1 MTTRID
7 RDLPRN
13 AVTSR
18 TVARG
23 AAVGTLALALAACT
37 ADRLVV
43 PNYNN
48 PTTESVSGDPVAA
61 IPLLANGVLR
71 NDRDAATGYVLGV
84 GILGRETY
92 NYTPTE
98 GRNTTG
104 WLTSDVNN
112 STSFGGGALWGAYYT
127 ELRNI
132 ANLIATANSAPENVL
147 PAARKS
153 ATLGFAH
160 TMEALALS
168 YIISTRHT
176 LGAPVAVDPDP
187 TVISPF
193 VSRDSAYGYIAARL
207 ELAKTEL
214 NAGGTAFPFT
224 LHEGF
229 AGFTT
234 PATFLRFNRAIAAR
248 VNAYRASLGTS
259 GCGAAL
265 SAACYNTVL
274 TNLGES
280 FIDPAGSLT
289 AGPFRPFSATAND
302 VANGISNAAS
312 ANVLLH
318 AKSDSGIPT
327 KANGAR
333 DDRFTAKVTTIARR
347 NPPNAQIGVSTT
359 FDFAGY
365 VDRSSPVPI
374 IRNEELLLLRAEAR
388 YFTGNTAGAL
398 EDINTVRTRS
408 GGLAPLTTL
417 GTQAQFL
424 DELLTNRRLSLLFEG
439 HRWVDMRRFGRLAQL
454 TLDLPTHI
462 VATQLPVPQAECL
475 SRVVSPN
482 KAPGC

>member
-1 MTTRID
+1 MTTPID
-7 RDLPRN
+7 RNPATPSPMHRPL
-13 AVTSR
+13 S
-18 TVARG
+18 RG
-23 AAVGTLALALAACT
+23 ALAGTLALALAGCS

-48 PTTESVSGDPVAA
+48 PTTESIAGDPVAA
-61 IPLLANGVLR
+61 IPLLATGVLR
-71 NDRDAATGYVLGV
+71 NDRDGATGFVLGL
-84 GILGRETY
+84 GILGRESY

-112 STSFGGGALWGAYYT
+112 PTSFGGGALWAGPYT

-132 ANLIATANSAPENVL
+132 ANLIATANAAPENVL
-147 PAARKS
+147 SAQRKS

-160 TMEALALS
+160 TMEALAL
-168 YIISTRHT
+168 YHVIVTRHN

-187 TVISPF
+187 TVVSPF
-193 VSRDSAYGYIAARL
+193 VSRDSVYAYIVGRL

-214 NAGGTAFPFT
+214 AAGGAAFPFT

-234 PATFLRFNRAIAAR
+234 PATFLRFSRGLAAR
-248 VNAYRASLGTS
+248 INAYRASLGAS

-274 TNLGES
+274 SNLAES
-280 FIDPAGSLT
+280 FIDPAGSLAT
-289 AGPFRPFSATAND
+289 GPFRPFSATAND

-318 AKSDSGIPT
+318 AKSDSGVAL
-327 KANGAR
+327 KADGSR
-333 DDRFTAKVTTIARR
+333 DDRFTAKVATIARR
-347 NPPNAQIGVSTT
+347 NPPNPTIGVSTT
-359 FDFAGY
+359 FDYAGY
-365 VDRSSPVPI
+365 VDRASPVPI

-388 YFTGNTAGAL
+388 YFTGNAAGAL
-398 EDINTVRTRS
+398 EDINTVRTRA
-408 GGLAPLTTL
+408 GGLAPLTSL

-424 DELLTNRRLSLLFEG
+424 DELLANRRLSLLFEG
-439 HRWVDMRRFGRLAQL
+439 HRWVDMRRFGRLNQL
-454 TLDLPTHI
+454 TLDLPTHV

-475 SRVVSPN
+475 SRAVSAN

>member
-7 RDLPRN
+7 RDPSRRPVTFRILPR
-13 AVTSR
+13 
-18 TVARG
+18 
-23 AAVGTLALALAACT
+23 AAVAGSLALALAACS

-43 PNYNN
+43 PNYNS
-48 PTTESVSGDPVAA
+48 PTTESISGDPVAA
-61 IPLLANGVLR
+61 IPLLATGVLR
-71 NDRDAATGYVLGV
+71 NDRDGATGFVLGL
-84 GILGRETY
+84 GILGREAY

-112 STSFGGGALWGAYYT
+112 STSFGGTALWGGPYT

-147 PAARKS
+147 SAQRKS

-160 TMEALALS
+160 TMEALAL
-168 YIISTRHT
+168 YHVIVTRHT
-176 LGAPVAVDPDP
+176 LGAPVAIDPDP
-187 TVISPF
+187 TVIAPF
-193 VSRDSAYGYIAARL
+193 VSRYSVYSYIVGRL

-214 NAGGTAFPFT
+214 AAGGTAFPFT

-234 PATFLRFNRAIAAR
+234 PATFLRFNRALAAR
-248 VNAYRASLGTS
+248 INAYRASLGTS

-265 SAACYNTVL
+265 SAACYTTVL
-274 TNLGES
+274 ANLGES

-312 ANVLLH
+312 ANVVLH
-318 AKSDSGIPT
+318 AKTDSGVPR
-327 KANGAR
+327 KADGSP
-333 DDRFTAKVTTIARR
+333 DDRFTAKVTTIARK
-347 NPPNAQIGVSTT
+347 NPPNATIGVPTT
-359 FDFAGY
+359 FDYTGY
-365 VDRSSPVPI
+365 ADRASSVPI

-388 YFTGNTAGAL
+388 YFTGDAAGAL
-398 EDINTVRTRS
+398 QDINTVRTRS
-408 GGLAPLTTL
+408 GGLAPLTAL

-424 DELLTNRRLSLLFEG
+424 DELLMNRRLSLLFEG
-439 HRWVDMRRFGRLAQL
+439 HRWVDMRRFGRLGQL

-475 SRVVSPN
+475 SRAISPN

>member
-1 MTTRID
+1 MH
-7 RDLPRN
+7 
-13 AVTSR
+13 R
-18 TVARG
+18 TLTRG
-23 AAVGTLALALAACT
+23 ALVGTLALALAACS

-48 PTTESVSGDPVAA
+48 PTTESIQSDPAA
-61 IPLLANGVLR
+61 ALPLLASGILR
-71 NDRDAATGYVLGV
+71 NDRDNATGYVLGV
-84 GILGRETY
+84 GILGREAY

-112 STSFGGGALWGAYYT
+112 PTSFGGGAQWAAHYT
-127 ELRNI
+127 TLRNI
-132 ANLIATANSAPENVL
+132 ANFIVTTNSAPEAVL
-147 PAARKS
+147 TTQSKS
-153 ATLGFAH
+153 AALGFAH
-160 TMEALALS
+160 TMEALTLS
-168 YIISTRHT
+168 YIIATRHN
-176 LGAPVAVDPDP
+176 LGAPVAVDTNP

-193 VSRDSAYGYIAARL
+193 VSRDSVYAYIAGRL

-214 NAGGTAFPFT
+214 AAGGASFPFT

-234 PATFLRFNRAIAAR
+234 PATFLRFNRALAAR
-248 VNAYRASLGTS
+248 NNAYRASLGTS

-265 SAACYNTVL
+265 SATCYAVVL
-274 TNLGES
+274 TNLSES
-280 FIDPAGSLT
+280 FIDPAGSVVT
-289 AGPFRPFSATAND
+289 GPFRPYSATAND

-318 AKSDSGIPT
+318 AKSDSGVPR
-327 KANGAR
+327 KADGTPDN
-333 DDRFTAKVTTIARR
+333 RFTAKVATIARR
-347 NPPNAQIGVSTT
+347 NASNATIGVSTT
-359 FDFAGY
+359 FDFSGY

-398 EDINTVRTRS
+398 EDINNVRTRS

-417 GTQAQFL
+417 GAQGAFL

-439 HRWVDMRRFGRLAQL
+439 HRWIDMRRFGRLNQL

-462 VATQLPVPQAECL
+462 VAPQLPVPQAECL
-475 SRVVSPN
+475 SRAVSPN